1 MYQVPKLTLR
11 QPGCQSCAADNQQC
25 YARCS
30 ASACRR
36 CANRCSL
43 LPGKSSQFV
52 VIFSTHNR
60 SHCKHHPCVAVSCAG
75 LKTIIQ
81 AAPTAGTRST
91 SAEEELARRASLAS
105 SCVAMVCHNL
115 PSNKLMTLTYCWSVA
130 KTEEGCLISHA
141 SDTESES
148 FESSD
153 DVVICDQKPA
163 DWIDREPGNSR
174 KRQRDEEDDIIVLDH
189 KPADWIDRPLDMR
202 KRRRAGE
209 LANSHPGGER

>member
-1 MYQVPKLTLR
+1 MRRGVMRGIKNNYP
-11 QPGCQSCAADNQQC
+11 SC
-25 YARCS
+25 
-30 ASACRR
+30 
-36 CANRCSL
+36 
-43 LPGKSSQFV
+43 
-52 VIFSTHNR
+52 
-60 SHCKHHPCVAVSCAG
+60 
-75 LKTIIQ
+75 
-81 AAPTAGTRST
+81 
-91 SAEEELARRASLAS
+91 
-105 SCVAMVCHNL
+105 
-115 PSNKLMTLTYCWSVA
+115 TYCRDKKYICRGRAGEACIPCQQLCSNVA

-141 SDTESES
+141 SDTESESSDTESES